1 MQDAL
6 LATGFPFREGDNY
19 DAYIK
24 SMKVMMEKTCGLR
37 RIGSAALDLCW
48 TACGRFDGYWEK
60 GIKIW
65 DIAAGALIAVK
76 PAPSLPTSPAKV
88 IIFRK
93 VKSLPPLRRSSRK

>member
-1 MQDAL
+1 MANELFTATKGKGALPLIPAVIRVSGCNSMQDAL

-48 TACGRFDGYWEK
+48 TPAAALTANWEK
-60 GIKIW
+60 ASRFGI
-65 DIAAGALIAVK
+65 
-76 PAPSLPTSPAKV
+76 SLPV
-88 IIFRK
+88 H
-93 VKSLPPLRRSSRK
+93 